1 MKIQKKTLII
11 FFCFFMMVLCSFS
24 SVHASNTYDLSD
36 YKNYSNEVNG
46 MGSKRQYFVFYLKS
60 DDNIYMVLSKRSHL
74 IYDSENKRLR
84 SYDQIDAYYG
94 LYWKKF
100 NKETNKFVEHYEFTY
115 NIDDVVGLGCS
126 ESIYHTGTGGSFFD
140 KTDVPLSVTLPLGE
154 QPGTEEPIKNS
165 FLGGIL
171 EGSKPIK
178 VVQEIID
185 LFPLLLPV
193 IISFIAL
200 RKGIEF
206 LIGILRNS

>member
-11 FFCFFMMVLCSFS
+11 FFCFFVMVFCSFS

-36 YKNYSNEVNG
+36 YMNYANEVNG

-60 DDNIYMVLSKRSHL
+60 DDNIYMILSKRNHL
-74 IYDSENKRLR
+74 VYDAKEKRLR

-94 LYWKKF
+94 LYWKRF
-100 NKETNKFVEHYEFTY
+100 NKETNKFVECSEPSY
-115 NIDDVVGLGCS
+115 NVADIVGLGCS
-126 ESIYHTGTGGSFFD
+126 ESIYHTGTGGSFFNT
-140 KTDVPLSVTLPLGE
+140 TDVPLTVTLPLGE
-154 QPGTEEPIKNS
+154 QPGTEEPTRNS
-165 FLGGIL
+165 FLVGIL
-171 EGSKPIK
+171 KDSKPIK

-185 LFPLLLPV
+185 LFPLLLPA